1 MTPLTLNT
9 LLLHYRIEQV
19 LGIGGFGVTYLA
31 RDEQLGKL
39 FAIKEYFP
47 ADFAARDKGKT
58 VRAKADSVDN
68 FLWGKERFLEEA
80 RVLARFQHPNIVG
93 ISRIFDANGTA
104 YIVQEYQSGR
114 SFKEW
119 VSELESPPSQVELDL
134 LVSPILS
141 ALEVIHRNDV
151 LHRDIAPDNIYIR
164 DDGSPVLLD
173 FGSAREAVAQRTK
186 TMSAVVKSGY
196 SPPEQYS
203 TKGKSQGAWSD
214 IYALAATLY
223 WAVTGKAP
231 EEATDR
237 ILEDDLVPA
246 TKAAK
251 GAYRTSFLEAI
262 DHALKLSP
270 SERPRSIEAWRPALL
285 GSLKIDAA
293 TPASQ
298 PEAWRPAPLGSLE
311 IDAATP
317 ASQRKPEAQSGLQ
330 GGPLTAGPQTPARSN
345 WRSPLIA
352 LSVLAVL
359 VASFLYLA
367 ALSSQMSGSNTAI
380 EQRAA
385 EQRAAEQIA
394 AEQRAAE
401 QRIAEQRAAEQRAA
415 EQRTAE
421 QRASERAAEQRSA
434 EFRAAQRAAEQR
446 AAEQRAAEQ
455 RAMEQRAAQ
464 QREAEQRAA
473 IQPTTPLTPQQITV
487 APSIAPAVPPAPAP
501 TLSPPQEISVATLAP
516 TQTLP
521 PAAALSRPEA
531 APAPATRSAPTTR
544 QIFLELRRVGC
555 ASGEPPTGWN
565 NERVRSALRRYAS
578 VTGTNIP
585 ALPTTELLDALRA
598 APGRVCPAEAARPS
612 RARAQPVSTTP
623 PARRTTVAAPTAPRV
638 QSAPAASNRSP
649 SNGRRCFIASGLQF
663 CE

>member
-345 WRSPLIA
+345 GRSPMVA
-352 LSVLAVL
+352 LSVCYVVVVTIFLFLAV
-359 VASFLYLA
+359 
-367 ALSSQMSGSNTAI
+367 SNDQTSVPVTEAMHR
-380 EQRAA
+380 Q
-385 EQRAAEQIA
+385 
-394 AEQRAAE
+394 
-401 QRIAEQRAAEQRAA
+401 AEQRAA

-446 AAEQRAAEQ
+446 AAEQRAAGSGATCG
-455 RAMEQRAAQ
+455 RAERCRAAGK
-464 QREAEQRAA
+464 
-473 IQPTTPLTPQQITV
+473 ITSKV
-487 APSIAPAVPPAPAP
+487 MG
-501 TLSPPQEISVATLAP
+501 
-516 TQTLP
+516 
-521 PAAALSRPEA
+521 
-531 APAPATRSAPTTR
+531 
-544 QIFLELRRVGC
+544 GC
-555 ASGEPPTGWN
+555 
-565 NERVRSALRRYAS
+565 
-578 VTGTNIP
+578 I
-585 ALPTTELLDALRA
+585 
-598 APGRVCPAEAARPS
+598 
-612 RARAQPVSTTP
+612 
-623 PARRTTVAAPTAPRV
+623 
-638 QSAPAASNRSP
+638 
-649 SNGRRCFIASGLQF
+649 RCAKRF
-663 CE
+663 

>member
-1 MTPLTLNT
+1 MTPLALNT

-293 TPASQ
+293 IPASQ
-298 PEAWRPAPLGSLE
+298 PEAWRLAPLGSLE
-311 IDAATP
+311 IDATTP

-330 GGPLTAGPQTPARSN
+330 GGPLTAGPQTPARSS
-345 WRSPLIA
+345 WRSPLVALLAIIA
-352 LSVLAVL
+352 ACILFI
-359 VASFLYLA
+359 VASLY
-367 ALSSQMSGSNTAI
+367 QMSGSNTATQQRTAEQREAVWWAGNAQVALQHQA

-385 EQRAAEQIA
+385 EQRAADQRA

-401 QRIAEQRAAEQRAA
+401 QRIAEQRAAEQRA
-415 EQRTAE
+415 AE

-455 RAMEQRAAQ
+455 REEEERAAEQ
-464 QREAEQRAA
+464 KEREAWAHIPNGQVVFDLRNNTRLE
-473 IQPTTPLTPQQITV
+473 IQVVFHASSPGRNGLRWGSETEPYRVRPGTNLRQSLRCKESEVICFGARSDSGQHSWGSGINNNLQCTTCC
-487 APSIAPAVPPAPAP
+487 AVCGSG
-501 TLSPPQEISVATLAP
+501 TH
-516 TQTLP
+516 
-521 PAAALSRPEA
+521 
-531 APAPATRSAPTTR
+531 RSSLGNGA
-544 QIFLELRRVGC
+544 
-555 ASGEPPTGWN
+555 
-565 NERVRSALRRYAS
+565 ERVLRPQSPRSS
-578 VTGTNIP
+578 
-585 ALPTTELLDALRA
+585 E
-598 APGRVCPAEAARPS
+598 S
-612 RARAQPVSTTP
+612 FQ
-623 PARRTTVAAPTAPRV
+623 APRHPFV
-638 QSAPAASNRSP
+638 VGP
-649 SNGRRCFIASGLQF
+649 I
-663 CE
+663 ED